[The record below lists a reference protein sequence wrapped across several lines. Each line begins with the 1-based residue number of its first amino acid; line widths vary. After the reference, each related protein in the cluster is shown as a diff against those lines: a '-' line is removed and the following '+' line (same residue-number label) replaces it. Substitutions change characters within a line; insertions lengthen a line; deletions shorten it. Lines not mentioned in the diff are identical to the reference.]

1 MSYTPGCIEWEGA
14 IDVDGYGR
22 KNVNGKWCQAHRLAW
37 ESMNGP
43 IKDGMH
49 IDHVCRNR
57 RCVNPLHLELVTRKE
72 NILRG
77 VGPTAINARKIVC
90 SRGHALSGDNLR
102 IRPNGSRECKE
113 CSRLRWRQY
122 RLRKIEAGTW
132 KRG

>member
-1 MSYTPGCIEWEGA
+1 MTHTPGCIEWEGT

-22 KNVNGKWCQAHRLAW
+22 QNVNGKWCQAHRLAW
-37 ESMNGP
+37 ESVNGP
-43 IKDGMH
+43 IPDGMQ

-57 RCVNPLHLELVTRKE
+57 RCINPAHLELVTRKE

-77 VGPTAINARKIVC
+77 VGPTAINACKLFC
-90 SRGHALSGDNLR
+90 KRGHALSGDNLR
-102 IRPNGSRECKE
+102 MRPNGSRECKE

-132 KRG
+132 GRA